1 MAVTPVQFGASGT
14 DNDALFL
21 KMYSGSF
28 VAAPRAGILL
38 HNGAADRYI
47 YRRRPGSGKSWQF
60 LMMAEVPEAEEYT
73 PGEDLLGQAMAI
85 EEGTIESDQ
94 YVVCHKWIGKD
105 KMDQSHFEILPQLAE
120 RHRNRIER
128 LYDRR
133 AMTIVAKSARQ
144 TSAVTKN
151 GLNVHNGGNRVTR
164 GGGTLAA
171 AYPLSTTGAA
181 NLRADLRT
189 LQLAL
194 TRDNIAPGFQNRGII
209 MDAHLKLVLTYDNT
223 AQVFSKDYVTTND
236 QQKHMVDI
244 IEDFAVLGTCNPTS
258 SNGPLPDE
266 NIGATY
272 NGVPVPSAYQG
283 NFSAQASDGIPGVL
297 CFSRSNEGEYGVGA
311 IEFESLTHFVK
322 YFPERLSW
330 LVMTYMRT
338 GIREMHR
345 WCNGSIEAIT

>member
-14 DNDALFL
+14 DSDALFL

-28 VAAPRAGILL
+28 VAAPRAGVLL
-38 HNGAADRYI
+38 HQGAADRYI

-60 LMMAEVPEAEEYT
+60 LTFAEVPDAEEFN
-73 PGEDLLGQAMAI
+73 PGEDLLGQVMAI
-85 EEGTIESDQ
+85 EEGTLTTDQ

-105 KMDQSHFEILPQLAE
+105 KMDQSHFEILPMLAE

-133 AMTIVAKSARQ
+133 AMIAVALSARQ
-144 TSAVTKN
+144 TSAATKN

-164 GGGTLAA
+164 AGGTLAA
-171 AYPLSTTGAA
+171 AYPLSSTGAA
-181 NLRADLRT
+181 NLRSDLRT

-194 TRDNIAPGFQNRGII
+194 TRDNIAPGYQNRAIV
-209 MDAHLKLVLTYDNT
+209 MDAHLKLVLTYDAT
-223 AQVFSKDYVTTND
+223 AQVFSRDYVTTND
-236 QQKHMVDI
+236 QMKHEVNI

-266 NIGATY
+266 NITTGPTR
-272 NGVPVPSAYQG
+272 YQG
-283 NFSAQASDGIPGVL
+283 NFTAQAADGIPGVL
-297 CFSRSNEGEYGVGA
+297 AFCRSNEGEYGIGA
-311 IEFESLTHFVK
+311 IEFESMTHFVK
-322 YFPERLSW
+322 YFPEKLAW

-338 GIREMHR
+338 GIGEMHR
-345 WCNGSIEAIT
+345 WCNASIEAIT

>member
-38 HNGAADRYI
+38 HNGVADRYI

-105 KMDQSHFEILPQLAE
+105 KMDQSHFEILPALAE
-120 RHRNRIER
+120 RHKNRIER

-133 AMTIVAKSARQ
+133 AMTVVAKSARQ
-144 TSAVTKN
+144 TSAATKN

-164 GGGTLAA
+164 SGGSIAL

-181 NLRADLRT
+181 NLRADLRS

-244 IEDFAVLGTCNPTS
+244 IEDFAVIGTCNPTS

-272 NGVPVPSAYQG
+272 NGVSVPSTYQG
-283 NFSAQASDGIPGVL
+283 NFTAQASDGIPGVL

-311 IEFESLTHFVK
+311 VEFEGLNHMVK